1 MQNHTL
7 KFSEWLEQRDP
18 ELFIEM
24 DMSRRSFL
32 GTVGAAATSMVGNK
46 VLGND
51 GSSEDNTDYCRL
63 MKFEQTRIDNLKYSL
78 AFPYDDN
85 SNKIFDKIINKHKP
99 FTTSKVGRYYQNYFH
114 DPYGTMHNPY
124 KPQVPSFNADAN
136 DEVKMEYERYIG
148 YIKNQKDA
156 DSKTIKSLENTI
168 KNLKKIPTPKN
179 QEEIQ
184 HYEKIIDTYNHIMK
198 NGVSER
204 GVQIPAKPTK
214 DHHPHQD
221 YYEDMKTL
229 SDMDKSNLRFQAIIA
244 DTRSNLTV
252 AEANFEF
259 YRVNCE
265 RKIDKIIYQKLKSR
279 HGENT
284 LNISPKDTFY
294 ILKHG
299 SLHGSHLKLKELAEE
314 LGKSNIERLNS
325 SQVNELISD
334 NFESGEYFK
343 TLINILGS
351 EKIKSMFSSIDLL
364 LINFYKFIEN
374 SYDNYLQ
381 DVFDFIIGRRNLIN
395 LPVEKVFAVVK
406 SLYEI
411 NPYATL
417 TYRAEKDISI
427 VMKNLGMHNM
437 AKLGKSHWDELDKSR
452 RAESFKKKYGVN
464 IIKKVY
470 EKMRP
475 KTYSPSI
482 FGE

>member
-1 MQNHTL
+1 MQNNTL

-24 DMSRRSFL
+24 DMSRRGFL
-32 GTVGAAATSMVGNK
+32 GTVGAAATSMIGNE

-51 GSSEDNTDYCRL
+51 DDYDYENSDPCLL
-63 MKFEQTRIDNLKYSL
+63 MKSSQRLIDGYKYSL
-78 AFPYDDN
+78 AFHYDDG
-85 SNKIFDKIINKHKP
+85 SSKIFDKIQNKHKP
-99 FTTSKVGRYYQNYFH
+99 FTDSRVGRDYQNYFP

-124 KPQVPSFNADAN
+124 KSTFPSFNADAN

-156 DSKTIKSLENTI
+156 DLKTIKSLENTI
-168 KNLKKIPTPKN
+168 KSLKKIPTPKN

-204 GVQIPAKPTK
+204 GNQIPAKPTK
-214 DHHPHQD
+214 DHHPHKD
-221 YYEDMKTL
+221 YHDDMKTL
-229 SDMDKSNLRFQAIIA
+229 SDMEKYELRQQARIA
-244 DTRSNLTV
+244 DIRNNLSV
-252 AEANFEF
+252 EEANFDL
-259 YRVNCE
+259 RRINCE
-265 RKIDKIIYQKLKSR
+265 RKIDNIIDKKLKSQ

-325 SQVNELISD
+325 SQVKELVND
-334 NFESGEYFK
+334 NFQSTEYFK
-343 TLINILGS
+343 TLINILSS
-351 EKIKSMFSSIDLL
+351 EKIKSMFPSIDLL
-364 LINFYKFIEN
+364 LINFYPFVRS

-381 DVFDFIIGRRNLIN
+381 DVFDFIVGRRNLIN

-406 SLYEI
+406 SLYQI
-411 NPYATL
+411 NPYTTL
-417 TYRAEKDISI
+417 TDRDEKYISI
-427 VMKNLGMHNM
+427 IIKNIGMHNM
-437 AKLGKSHWDELDKSR
+437 AKLGKAHWSDLDKQ
-452 RAESFKKKYGVN
+452 FKNKYGDN